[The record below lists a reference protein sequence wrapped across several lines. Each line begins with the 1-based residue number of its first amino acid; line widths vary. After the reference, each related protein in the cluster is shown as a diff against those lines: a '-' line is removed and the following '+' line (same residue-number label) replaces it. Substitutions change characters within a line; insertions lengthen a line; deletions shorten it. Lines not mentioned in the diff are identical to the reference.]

1 MADLFVNA
9 IFTVLNFISRLFLTP
24 VLAIVNLFPSLAI
37 YFAYIIQFFEMVFEY
52 IGFALKLFMIPQG
65 LVITLLGLMSGIFAF
80 NITIRVV
87 GLGMAVY
94 RYFKP

>member
-9 IFTVLNFISRLFLTP
+9 IFTVLNFISKLFLTP
-24 VLAIVNLFPSLAI
+24 VLAIVKLFPSLAT